1 MRKLAGV
8 MVMMVSCAA
17 TTETTAS
24 TEKPSY
30 FVDGAVRTVT
40 DFNILFIT
48 AF

>member
-30 FVDGAVRTVT
+30 SSMGGADG
-40 DFNILFIT
+40 D
-48 AF
+48 